1 MKKQFFKFFA
11 VIMSIAILITSLPLT
26 AFSFDFSS
34 ETTESNVTST
44 EDAQEKE
51 KDIIELTEK
60 RTADTKYFR
69 LEDGSYYV
77 AQYDTDV
84 HYLDDNGTWKN
95 IDNTLTE
102 SGSEISTKNAKIK
115 F

>member
-26 AFSFDFSS
+26 AFSFDLSADS
-34 ETTESNVTST
+34 TESNVSSVAST
-44 EDAQEKE
+44 EESQVKE

-60 RTADTKYFR
+60 RTSDTKYFR

-84 HYLDDNGTWKN
+84 HYLDDTGNWQN
-95 IDNTLTE
+95 IL
-102 SGSEISTKNAKIK
+102 IPY
-115 F
+115 